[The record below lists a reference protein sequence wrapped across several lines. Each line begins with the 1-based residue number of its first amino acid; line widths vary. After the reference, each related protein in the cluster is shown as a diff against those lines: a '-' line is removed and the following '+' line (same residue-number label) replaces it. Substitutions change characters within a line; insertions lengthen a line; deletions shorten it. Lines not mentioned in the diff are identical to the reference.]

1 MCRSNRSAFR
11 NGWTACFCAISSS
24 IALCWA
30 FSLFVATWTHAQS
43 LPEEKPLATAERAK
57 IAEGEYAI
65 YEEGNA
71 GAFGPL
77 GDEVYDFHESWTLW
91 ENEKKQYR
99 IEGER
104 TFESP
109 RYTAHKNRFTV
120 DLTRD
125 LTVSRLTEFTQLKLK
140 RESGP
145 LSCEFLAKELQC
157 SSDGQSLRVPMGN
170 PYAFL
175 WPVSPFSL
183 TGLTRASERDT
194 ARPAKVQLL
203 SIEQP
208 YPALPVHPMVLSGEL
223 QYLGE
228 ENIDAAGQNWPAY
241 KFSLKVAMNPQIL
254 LWTST
259 RGLLLQMAIEHP
271 HPNWPKEGMR
281 LVRFKKWA
289 DF

>member
-1 MCRSNRSAFR
+1 MGKSKRGAFR
-11 NGWTACFCAISSS
+11 HGRTAGFYAISYSV
-24 IALCWA
+24 ALCWA
-30 FSLFVATWTHAQS
+30 FCLLAATSTYTQS
-43 LPEEKPLATAERAK
+43 LPDAKPPATTERTK

-91 ENEKKQYR
+91 GNEKKQYR

-109 RYTAHKNRFTV
+109 RYAAHKNRFV
-120 DLTRD
+120 VELTRD
-125 LTVSRLTEFTQLKLK
+125 LTVTRLTEFTQLGLK

-145 LSCEFLAKELQC
+145 LSCEFLAMELQC
-157 SSDGQSLRVPMGN
+157 FSEGQSLRVPMEN

-175 WPVSPFSL
+175 WPISPFSL

-203 SIEQP
+203 SIEQLS
-208 YPALPVHPMVLSGEL
+208 PALPIYPMVLSGEL

-228 ENIDAAGQNWPAY
+228 ENIDAAGQNWPSY

-259 RGLLLQMAIEHP
+259 RGLLLQMAIEHS

-281 LVRFKKWA
+281 LIRFKKWA
-289 DF
+289 NF